1 MQISMNRHG
10 DRNEKCM
17 DLGSEI
23 YRNNYVNIDGN
34 AEILETMQV
43 YSPSLNGLV
52 ADLNVLQTRSVE
64 PWRYQLIRRVLPTGL
79 VH

>member
-1 MQISMNRHG
+1 MNRYG

-34 AEILETMQV
+34 VEILEIKYT
-43 YSPSLNGLV
+43 
-52 ADLNVLQTRSVE
+52 VLF
-64 PWRYQLIRRVLPTGL
+64 LMD
-79 VH
+79 

>member
-23 YRNNYVNIDGN
+23 YRNNYVNIDG
-34 AEILETMQV
+34 IGDQV
-43 YSPSLNGLV
+43 YGPSLNGLV

-64 PWRYQLIRRVLPTGL
+64 PLRYQLIRRVLPTGL

>member
-17 DLGSEI
+17 DLGSKI

-34 AEILETMQV
+34 AEILETKYTVPLSM
-43 YSPSLNGLV
+43 
-52 ADLNVLQTRSVE
+52 D
-64 PWRYQLIRRVLPTGL
+64 
-79 VH
+79 

>member
-17 DLGSEI
+17 DLGSKI
-23 YRNNYVNIDGN
+23 YRNNYVNIDG
-34 AEILETMQV
+34 IGDQV
-43 YSPSLNGLV
+43 YGPSLHGLV

-64 PWRYQLIRRVLPTGL
+64 PLRYQLIRRVLPTGL